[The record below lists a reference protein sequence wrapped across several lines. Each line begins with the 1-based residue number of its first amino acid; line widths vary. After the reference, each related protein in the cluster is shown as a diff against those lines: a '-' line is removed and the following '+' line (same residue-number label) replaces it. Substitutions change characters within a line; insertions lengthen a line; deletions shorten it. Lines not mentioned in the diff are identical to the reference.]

1 MISARNSL
9 GSSPKSKSLIIRTL
23 ESGET
28 KFEEVKNLI
37 FVSSF
42 YVVPLV
48 IVNDLTATLL
58 NASTVFISWTID
70 KTDFHLLNGRFRTF
84 SLSIYENYSK
94 RTISKCFVFVFLT
107 KFSCFKDMSTLLTI
121 ETNRTEM
128 NISNLHSSS
137 KYFLSVAVCNF
148 FSCGTSSS
156 SLVVETPSISK
167 NINSTSDSSVIISH
181 PVNKPFQFDC
191 PSSLDKTR
199 FYSNHEYR
207 CGSKWIHLRFYGKTI
222 ESHEEFPELVS
233 SRLDKPSTIE
243 AHLHYT
249 TSNEIGLKFVYP
261 PEIIE
266 SLTINYKIFDRIS
279 MNELIVS
286 PPVLNLRLKNLSC
299 GTHYKIM
306 AYASNEAGFS
316 STTSLNV
323 RTEGSGETKR
333 RILLGNFEVFFLLV
347 PTFDEH
353 DELIE
358 MITNESIVL
367 NLKKIRLHR
376 CSIVSFEITVSFC
389 SSLWF
394 FVSFVGFRLDLDVDE
409 FDDRTSRSIFEFKW
423 SNFQRRNRSIR
434 IESIISNSFESS
446 KWRRWKRENS
456 SISNNNN
463 LRSFHQQRRIN
474 FSSDN
479 FN

>member
-1 MISARNSL
+1 MCR
-9 GSSPKSKSLIIRTL
+9 
-23 ESGET
+23 
-28 KFEEVKNLI
+28 F
-37 FVSSF
+37 SF
-42 YVVPLV
+42 L
-48 IVNDLTATLL
+48 
-58 NASTVFISWTID
+58 
-70 KTDFHLLNGRFRTF
+70 
-84 SLSIYENYSK
+84 
-94 RTISKCFVFVFLT
+94 FL
-107 KFSCFKDMSTLLTI
+107 FLDMSTLFTI

-167 NINSTSDSSVIISH
+167 NINSTFDSSVSISH

-222 ESHEEFPELVS
+222 ESQEEFPQLVL

-243 AHLHYT
+243 AQLHYT

-323 RTEGSGETKR
+323 RTEGSSKTKR
-333 RILLGNFEVFFLLV
+333 RIFTVNFKVFCFRLV
-347 PTFDEH
+347 PTFDQY

-367 NLKKIRLHR
+367 NLKKIRLHQ
-376 CSIVSFEITVSFC
+376 CPIVSFEITVSF
-389 SSLWF
+389 SVLLV
-394 FVSFVGFRLDLDVDE
+394 VSFVLRRLDLDIDE
-409 FDDRTSRSIFEFKW
+409 FDNRTSRSIFEFKW

-434 IESIISNSFESS
+434 IESIVSNSFESS
-446 KWRRWKRENS
+446 K
-456 SISNNNN
+456 
-463 LRSFHQQRRIN
+463 
-474 FSSDN
+474 
-479 FN
+479 